1 MKIYFLSS
9 TPCALTLNGVFFGV
23 TDKFQRF
30 AEIHLADGVFAQ
42 FSPQGGLPIGFF
54 ITDTLPFSPPDGCE
68 VYLLKDGIAVY
79 ACDFPSAHTA
89 LSMIAQ
95 AKNGE
100 TLVTVYT
107 QGKVQVSIESSF
119 GFFNAHLPPSFSV
132 CKITF
137 VEGLILLE
145 GQNAFALFTRDGKRL
160 LQEEMETL
168 SLDGNQLTATL
179 PLSDTLGRT
188 AECIWTLSKDGCART
203 ACTLRQERRENGEIF
218 MRAFIAYAFFES
230 VLIGAD
236 YRAFLSDALVAESE
250 NIVAFLGNF
259 VAVTPTDEPCTC
271 GLVKK
276 KAERLYAVEYYS
288 VEIQEGKIVDVKG

>member
-79 ACDFPSAHTA
+79 ACDFPTVNTA
-89 LSMIAQ
+89 LSVIAQ
-95 AKNGE
+95 AKDDE

-107 QGKVQVSIESSF
+107 QGRVQVSIESNL
-119 GFFNAHLPPSFSV
+119 GFFNAYLPPSFSA

-145 GQNAFALFTRDGKRL
+145 SPNAFALFTRDGKRL
-160 LQEEMETL
+160 LQEEMENL
-168 SLDGNQLTATL
+168 SLDGNELTATL
-179 PLSDTLGRT
+179 PLSDTLCRT
-188 AECIWTLSKDGCART
+188 AECKWTLSKDGCMRT
-203 ACTLRQERRENGEIF
+203 ACTLRQERTENDDVF

-236 YRAFLSDALVAESE
+236 YRAFLSDDLAVDAER
-250 NIVAFLGNF
+250 IVAFLGNF
-259 VAVTPTDEPCTC
+259 IAVTPTDEPCTC

-276 KAERLYAVEYYS
+276 KAERLFTVEYYS
-288 VEIQEGKIVDVKG
+288 VEILDGKIVDVKG